1 VRTNADGIA
10 VAPRFTAN
18 TTLGGYALIA
28 RVSGTHL
35 RTAFAVVNQGAP

>member
-18 TTLGGYALIA
+18 ATLGGYALIA
-28 RVSGTHL
+28 RVSGTNL
-35 RTAFAVVNQGAP
+35 RTAFAVVNQRAL